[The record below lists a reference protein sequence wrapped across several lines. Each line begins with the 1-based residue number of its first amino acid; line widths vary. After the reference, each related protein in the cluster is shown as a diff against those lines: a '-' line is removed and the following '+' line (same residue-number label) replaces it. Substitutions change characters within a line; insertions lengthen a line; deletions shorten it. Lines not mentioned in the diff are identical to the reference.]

1 MLKAPAGSSNYDV
14 VDEASVS
21 LSCVAAGTSKTATR
35 FTAGGSS
42 SSATLLDVSITPAA
56 VNLYTIKD
64 YVGRYYPDYEYVNK
78 VTTLNLQIG
87 DKIIFKARKGSY
99 TIIDYDPD
107 TIDGS
112 NSTSYALKYRD
123 ATEAWIN
130 ANSASDDE
138 ADKDIDTIVMFQRVA
153 D

>member
-1 MLKAPAGSSNYDV
+1 
-14 VDEASVS
+14 
-21 LSCVAAGTSKTATR
+21 
-35 FTAGGSS
+35 
-42 SSATLLDVSITPAA
+42 
-56 VNLYTIKD
+56 
-64 YVGRYYPDYEYVNK
+64 
-78 VTTLNLQIG
+78 LQIG

-107 TIDGS
+107 TIDGE
-112 NSTSYALKYRD
+112 NSTSYAFNKYRD

-130 ANSASDDE
+130 ANSTSDDE